1 MLSVICSLPTGPD
14 DDPLPN
20 EDGSADDGDDN
31 SKEFITIKVTN
42 PSQSEDGTDSASG
55 KLTMTTATATPASRS
70 GGKSQQN
77 GDKNGP
83 NTTMD
88 ADGDEHEVTMQSM
101 HGHAHAPQGKIFGI
115 VKISTLLVV
124 WLVFTGF
131 LMSKNEKELEPR
143 QMTVPEGRFR
153 SKFSSRLIF
162 RSPKNYCMI
171 AFFSVHFAR
180 RTSLNQSRN
189 LPQRCLPQRSA
200 AQHDE
205 QLRFSEPPAPLH
217 K

>member
-1 MLSVICSLPTGPD
+1 MLSIISQPTGPD

-42 PSQSEDGTDSASG
+42 PSQNGDGTDSASG
-55 KLTMTTATATPASRS
+55 KLTTTTTATATPSRPGS
-70 GGKSQQN
+70 KNQQN
-77 GDKNGP
+77 GDKHGP

-88 ADGDEHEVTMQSM
+88 GDGDEHEVTMHSM
-101 HGHAHAPQGKIFGI
+101 HGHGSHPQQGKIFGI
-115 VKISTLLVV
+115 VKIATLLVV

-153 SKFSSRLIF
+153 SKLCARNEDF
-162 RSPKNYCMI
+162 PK
-171 AFFSVHFAR
+171 
-180 RTSLNQSRN
+180 L
-189 LPQRCLPQRSA
+189 
-200 AQHDE
+200 
-205 QLRFSEPPAPLH
+205 
-217 K
+217 